1 MELSFALR
9 SPDHELERTPKQVR
23 MKEALVRAMEAARDP
38 SGAGTPV
45 PWRFYLLGSET
56 ISTVAWLYARLLED
70 EVGAEG
76 ARAAYEQWRAVPG
89 WIVVTCARKD
99 NEQAMEQAVI
109 DCLTSVQR
117 ASLSL
122 WSDDVPTN
130 WVTDVIAESDE
141 LYDLI
146 QVDPEREKV
155 LGVLWYGHPEPP
167 SSALDSDEVHQ
178 RP

>member
-1 MELSFALR
+1 MELSFTLR
-9 SPDHELERTPKQVR
+9 SPENDLERTPKQLR
-23 MKEALVRAMEAARDP
+23 MREVLLRAMEAARDP
-38 SGAGTPV
+38 SGTAAV
-45 PWRFYLLGSET
+45 PWRFYLLGAET

-70 EVGAEG
+70 EMGAEG

-89 WIVVTCARKD
+89 WIVVTCARQEDEDK
-99 NEQAMEQAVI
+99 MEQAVI

-130 WVTDVIAESDE
+130 WVTDVFSESDE
-141 LYDLI
+141 LYDLV
-146 QVDPEREKV
+146 QVDPEREQV

-167 SSALDSDEVHQ
+167 SGAFDSDEVHE